1 MKMAESTVEMTLT
14 EIKVLLGN
22 VLLIENKLKDISS
35 KESSGFEGKE
45 YSICKDIDALR
56 EVIGEMRSML
66 KAAMKGSE
74 TNGKG

>member
-35 KESSGFEGKE
+35 KAEAGFEGKE

-56 EVIGEMRSML
+56 EVIGEMRQYLYS
-66 KAAMKGSE
+66 KV
-74 TNGKG
+74 